1 MKTLYIKMD
10 VLTPVHIGTG
20 EDADPFS
27 YVIHPVSQP
36 NDASLHYV
44 DLVQWI
50 QDSEN
55 PEHLADIFEKNR
67 FSFVREYIHEHLD
80 PEVYSVG
87 SAHVTNPMIVREYES
102 KLDSE
107 DARNQL
113 LISPGLKNS
122 LAGNLLIPG
131 SSVKGAIRT
140 AIIDFLDLKYDF
152 GLREQSGDNRSY
164 RSALEKLLGPI
175 RENSFKA
182 LKIWDFEA
190 VPEDAR
196 IVSAEEKRRKDDRPG
211 TPKSHCE
218 VMRSVIMDLA
228 PYSLCSRIGIGDP
241 QRPDDGILE
250 VNQGRIHEKFD
261 LADLARICREFYQ
274 SRYRKERDK
283 FYKQPHFDN
292 TAKTLAAIEKDI
304 LTQDDNCFVLRI
316 GHYSHVECVTVTNNQ
331 PQTRTGRQGT
341 PIPHGTTR
349 TLANGIYPFGWVKL
363 SLITEDEF
371 RVFSDTRIQRIEAN
385 LKNREERRLFIQKDR
400 EKKKAR
406 EEEAARKE
414 QERIEAEAK
423 RQAELAKMS
432 PEERD
437 IAAVKDPATPENKV
451 MEIYSRIDNFPDDMK
466 KELAQAFKE
475 LWEPNPKKWQK
486 KKCSQKQWK
495 KVQRVKAILGKD

>member
-1 MKTLYIKMD
+1 MKTLYVKMD

-36 NDASLHYV
+36 DNASLHYV

-55 PEHLADIFEKNR
+55 PKRLADIFEKNS
-67 FSFVREYIHEHLD
+67 FSFVRKYIHEHLD
-80 PEVYSVG
+80 TKIYSVG
-87 SAHVTNPMIVREYES
+87 SAHVTNPMIVQEYES

-122 LAGNLLIPG
+122 LTGNLLIPG

-140 AIIDFLDLKYDF
+140 AVIDFLDLKYKF
-152 GLREQSGDNRSY
+152 GLREQASY
-164 RSALEKLLGPI
+164 NQALIELLGSI

-218 VMRSVIMDLA
+218 VTRSVITDLS
-228 PYSLCSRIGIGDP
+228 PYSLCSRIGIGHP
-241 QRPDDGILE
+241 QRPDDSILE

-261 LADLARICREFYQ
+261 LADLAKICREFYQ

-283 FYKQPHFDN
+283 FYKQPHFDD
-292 TAKTLAAIEKDI
+292 TAKALAAIEKDI

-331 PQTRTGRQGT
+331 PQTRKGKQGT

-363 SLITEDEF
+363 SLITEDGF
-371 RVFSDTRIQRIEAN
+371 RVFLDTRIQRTETVLN
-385 LKNREERRLFIQKDR
+385 NREELRLSIQKDR
-400 EKKKAR
+400 EKEKVREEKAAR
-406 EEEAARKE
+406 EE
-414 QERIEAEAK
+414 QERVEAEAK

-432 PEERD
+432 SEERD
-437 IAAVKDPATPENKV
+437 IATVRDPATSENKV
-451 MEIYSRIDNFPDDMK
+451 MEIYSRIDSFPDDMNRK
-466 KELAQAFKE
+466 LAQALKDLWKE
-475 LWEPNPKKWQK
+475 KGKWNVK
-486 KKCSQKQWK
+486 KKKKQWV
-495 KVQRVKAILGKD
+495 KVQKIKAILGNT

>member
-1 MKTLYIKMD
+1 MKTLYVKMD

-36 NDASLHYV
+36 DNAGLHYV
-44 DLVQWI
+44 DLIQWI

-55 PEHLADIFEKNR
+55 PKRLADIFENNR
-67 FSFVREYIHEHLD
+67 FSFVRKYIHDHLD
-80 PEVYSVG
+80 TKIYSVG

-122 LAGNLLIPG
+122 LTGNLLIPG

-140 AIIDFLDLKYDF
+140 AVIDFLDLKYKF
-152 GLREQSGDNRSY
+152 GLRERASY
-164 RSALEKLLGPI
+164 NQALIELLGPI

-182 LKIWDFEA
+182 LKVWDFEA

-218 VMRSVIMDLA
+218 VTRSAIMDQN
-228 PYSLCSRIGIGDP
+228 PYSLCSRLGIGHP

-261 LADLARICREFYQ
+261 PADLARICREFYQ

-283 FYKQPHFDN
+283 FYKQPHFDD
-292 TAKTLAAIEKDI
+292 TAKALTAIEKDI
-304 LTQDDNCFVLRI
+304 LAQDKNSFVLRI
-316 GHYSHVECVTVTNNQ
+316 GHYSHVECVTVTNNR
-331 PQTRTGRQGT
+331 PQTRTGKQGT

-349 TLANGIYPFGWVKL
+349 TLANGIYPFGWIKL

-371 RVFSDTRIQRIEAN
+371 RIFLDTRIQRTETA
-385 LKNREERRLFIQKDR
+385 LKNREERRFSIQKDR
-400 EKKKAR
+400 EKEKAR
-406 EEEAARKE
+406 EEKAAREE

-437 IAAVKDPATPENKV
+437 IATVRDPSTSENKV
-451 MEIYSRIDNFPDDMK
+451 MEIYSRIDNFPDEMK
-466 KELAQAFKE
+466 KELAQALKDLWKE
-475 LWEPNPKKWQK
+475 KGKWNVK
-486 KKCSQKQWK
+486 KKKKQWI
-495 KVQRVKAILGKD
+495 KVQKIKAILGDI

>member
-1 MKTLYIKMD
+1 MD

-20 EDADPFS
+20 EDADPFL

-36 NDASLHYV
+36 DNAGLHYV

-55 PEHLADIFEKNR
+55 PKRLADIFENNR
-67 FSFVREYIHEHLD
+67 FSFVRKYIHEHLD
-80 PEVYSVG
+80 TKIYSVG
-87 SAHVTNPMIVREYES
+87 SAHVTNSMIVREYEN

-122 LAGNLLIPG
+122 LTGNLLIPG

-140 AIIDFLDLKYDF
+140 AVIDFLDLKYDF
-152 GLREQSGDNRSY
+152 GLRKHSKDNRSY
-164 RSALEKLLGPI
+164 YSELERLLGPI

-182 LKIWDFEA
+182 LKVWDFEA

-218 VMRSVIMDLA
+218 VTRSVIMDQN
-228 PYSLCSRIGIGDP
+228 PYSLCSRIGIGNP
-241 QRPDDGILE
+241 QQPEDGILK
-250 VNQGRIHEKFD
+250 VSQGRIHEKFD
-261 LADLARICREFYQ
+261 LANLARICREFYQ

-292 TAKTLAAIEKDI
+292 TAKALAAIEKDI

-331 PQTRTGRQGT
+331 PQTRTGKQGT

-363 SLITEDEF
+363 SLIAEDEYKA
-371 RVFSDTRIQRIEAN
+371 FSDTRIQRTETV
-385 LKNREERRLFIQKDR
+385 LKNHEKRRFSIQKDR
-400 EKKKAR
+400 EKEKVR
-406 EEEAARKE
+406 EEKAARKE
-414 QERIEAEAK
+414 QERIKAEAK

-437 IAAVKDPATPENKV
+437 IATVSDHSTSENKV
-451 MEIYSRIDNFPDDMK
+451 MEIYRRIDNFPDDMK
-466 KELAQAFKE
+466 RKLAQALKD
-475 LWEPNPKKWQK
+475 LWEEKGKWNVK
-486 KKCSQKQWK
+486 KKKKQWV
-495 KVQRVKAILGKD
+495 KVQKIKAILGDMHSTELEVA

>member
-1 MKTLYIKMD
+1 MKTLYVKMD

-36 NDASLHYV
+36 KNASLHYV

-55 PEHLADIFEKNR
+55 PKRLADIFEKNS
-67 FSFVREYIHEHLD
+67 FSFVRKYIHEHLD
-80 PEVYSVG
+80 TKIYSVG
-87 SAHVTNPMIVREYES
+87 SAHVTNPMIVKEYES

-122 LAGNLLIPG
+122 LTGNLLIPG

-140 AIIDFLDLKYDF
+140 AVIDFLDLKYKF
-152 GLREQSGDNRSY
+152 GLREQSRDNKSY

-182 LKIWDFEA
+182 LKLWDFEA

-218 VMRSVIMDLA
+218 VTRSVIMDLD
-228 PYSLCSRIGIGDP
+228 PYSLCSRIGIGHP
-241 QRPDDGILE
+241 QRPDDSILE

-261 LADLARICREFYQ
+261 LADLAKICCEFYQ

-283 FYKQPHFDN
+283 FYKEHHFDD
-292 TAKTLAAIEKDI
+292 TAKALAAIEKDI
-304 LTQDDNCFVLRI
+304 LTQDNNCFVLRI

-331 PQTRTGRQGT
+331 PQTRTGKQGT

-371 RVFSDTRIQRIEAN
+371 RIFLDTRIQRTETV
-385 LKNREERRLFIQKDR
+385 LKNREECRFSIQKDR
-400 EKKKAR
+400 EKEKVREEKAAR
-406 EEEAARKE
+406 EEQK
-414 QERIEAEAK
+414 RIEEKAK
-423 RQAELAKMS
+423 RQAELTKMS

-437 IAAVKDPATPENKV
+437 IAAVRDPATSENKV

-466 KELAQAFKE
+466 GKLAQALKD
-475 LWEPNPKKWQK
+475 LWEEKGKWNVK
-486 KKCSQKQWK
+486 KKKKQWV
-495 KVQRVKAILGKD
+495 KVQKIKAILGNT

>member
-1 MKTLYIKMD
+1 M
-10 VLTPVHIGTG
+10 TPVHIGTG

-36 NDASLHYV
+36 KNASLHYV

-55 PEHLADIFEKNR
+55 PKRLADIFEKNS
-67 FSFVREYIHEHLD
+67 FSFVRKYIHEHLD
-80 PEVYSVG
+80 TKIYSVG
-87 SAHVTNPMIVREYES
+87 SAHVTNPMIVKEYES

-122 LAGNLLIPG
+122 LTGNLLIHG

-140 AIIDFLDLKYDF
+140 AVIDFLDLKYKF
-152 GLREQSGDNRSY
+152 GLREQSRDNKSY

-182 LKIWDFEA
+182 LKLWDFEA

-218 VMRSVIMDLA
+218 VTRSVIMDLD
-228 PYSLCSRIGIGDP
+228 PYSLCSRIGIGHP
-241 QRPDDGILE
+241 QRPDDSILE

-261 LADLARICREFYQ
+261 LADLAKICCEFYQ

-283 FYKQPHFDN
+283 FYKEHHFDD
-292 TAKTLAAIEKDI
+292 TAKALAAIEKDI
-304 LTQDDNCFVLRI
+304 LTQDNNCFVLRI

-331 PQTRTGRQGT
+331 PQTRTGKQGT

-371 RVFSDTRIQRIEAN
+371 RIFLDTRIQRTETV
-385 LKNREERRLFIQKDR
+385 LKNREECRFSIQKDR
-400 EKKKAR
+400 EKEKVREEKAAR
-406 EEEAARKE
+406 EE

-423 RQAELAKMS
+423 RQAELTKMS

-437 IAAVKDPATPENKV
+437 IAAVRDPATSENKV

-466 KELAQAFKE
+466 GKLAQALKD
-475 LWEPNPKKWQK
+475 LWEEKGKWNVK
-486 KKCSQKQWK
+486 KKKKQWV
-495 KVQRVKAILGKD
+495 KVQKIKAILGNT